1 MHLFRSVARRG
12 REAALKR
19 VREKARQD
27 KKDAKR
33 ERLEA
38 RQEDQAAETPVDEA
52 ALMEEFARL
61 SERHETNQITTKTY
75 DEERHRIFVELGIE
89 SAD

>member
-1 MHLFRSVARRG
+1 MAKRG

-19 VREKARQD
+19 ARERARQE
-27 KKDAKR
+27 KKEAKR
-33 ERLEA
+33 ERLAA
-38 RQEDQAAETPVDEA
+38 RQSEDDSTTPVNEQ

-61 SERHETNQITTKTY
+61 SERHDSGHVSTAVY

-89 SAD
+89 EDG